1 MEATFLELIE
11 DNQRIIHKVCGIY
24 RDSPEDREDLFQEIV
39 FQLWKAFPTY
49 ESKSKITTW
58 MYRISLNTAMA
69 VYRKKA
75 VSIDLEADLI
85 STYERSN
92 TSEFSENEERLYEA
106 LRQLSDAEKAIV
118 SLYLE
123 DYSHREIGEIIG
135 ISENYVGVRM
145 SRIKEK
151 LKRILN

>member
-1 MEATFLELIE
+1 MEATFLGLIE
-11 DNQRIIHKVCGIY
+11 KHQQIIHKVCGIY
-24 RDSPEDREDLFQEIV
+24 RDGPEDREDLFQEVV

-49 ESKSKITTW
+49 QSKSKITTW

-75 VSIDLEADLI
+75 VPMDFEGDLI
-85 STYERSN
+85 HKYEPLTVSVL
-92 TSEFSENEERLYEA
+92 SENEERLYEA

>member
-1 MEATFLELIE
+1 MEATFLELVE

-39 FQLWKAFPTY
+39 FQLWKAFPAY
-49 ESKSKITTW
+49 AGKSKLTTW
-58 MYRISLNTAMA
+58 MYRIALNTAMA
-69 VYRKKA
+69 VYRKK
-75 VSIDLEADLI
+75 VVPINLEADLI
-85 STYERSN
+85 SKYEPAT
-92 TSEFSENEERLYEA
+92 TSALSENEERLYEA
-106 LRQLSDAEKAIV
+106 LRQLTDAEKALV

-151 LKRILN
+151 LKRILS